1 MSVGLSA
8 ITQIEFE
15 AEVKAAYQ
23 SMGLLRPH
31 VRVKTGVVGGTC
43 RFRRYARGVAAP
55 RIPQTDVLPMNTQYA
70 EAIAT
75 MADWAAAEYTD
86 QLDQALTN
94 VDERQVVVANIGG
107 AIARRVDQMILDAL
121 DAANGA
127 ATIAVGGTGMTYDKI
142 RRAKA
147 LLDARAVPQGQ
158 RKLVISAR
166 GAEDILG
173 ENRFIS
179 KDWVSNY
186 AVEKGTI
193 PDILG
198 FNVIVIDD
206 RDEGGLPLVTTTRT
220 CYAYDMAAIGL
231 GIGKEIGLEVNY
243 VPEKTSWLSNQMVK
257 AGAVA
262 IDALGV
268 IEIATQES

>member
-1 MSVGLSA
+1 
-8 ITQIEFE
+8 
-15 AEVKAAYQ
+15 
-23 SMGLLRPH
+23 
-31 VRVKTGVVGGTC
+31 
-43 RFRRYARGVAAP
+43 
-55 RIPQTDVLPMNTQYA
+55 
-70 EAIAT
+70 
-75 MADWAAAEYTD
+75 
-86 QLDQALTN
+86 
-94 VDERQVVVANIGG
+94 
-107 AIARRVDQMILDAL
+107 MILDAL
-121 DAANGA
+121 DAANGS
-127 ATIAVGGTGMTYDKI
+127 ATIAVGGTGLTYDKI

-166 GAEDILG
+166 GAEDLLG

-186 AVEKGTI
+186 AVEKGMI

-231 GIGKEIGLEVNY
+231 GIGVETGLEVNY
-243 VPEKTSWLSNQMVK
+243 VPEKTSWLSTQMIK

-262 IDALGV
+262 IDVLGV
-268 IEIATQES
+268 IEINTAEP